1 MVGERVSSH
10 DMQIQYMVG
19 ERVSSEIQYMVG
31 ERARD
36 SKHEFVDEILN
47 ESARQMGFGHRA
59 ELRLD
64 SIQNTLGDSIHGW

>member
-19 ERVSSEIQYMVG
+19 ERVSSEIQY
-31 ERARD
+31 
-36 SKHEFVDEILN
+36 
-47 ESARQMGFGHRA
+47 GFGHRS

-64 SIQNTLGDSIHGW
+64 SIRTN

>member
-10 DMQIQYMVG
+10 DMH
-19 ERVSSEIQYMVG
+19 SEIQYMVG

-64 SIQNTLGDSIHGW
+64 SIQNTLGDSIHADSIHGW